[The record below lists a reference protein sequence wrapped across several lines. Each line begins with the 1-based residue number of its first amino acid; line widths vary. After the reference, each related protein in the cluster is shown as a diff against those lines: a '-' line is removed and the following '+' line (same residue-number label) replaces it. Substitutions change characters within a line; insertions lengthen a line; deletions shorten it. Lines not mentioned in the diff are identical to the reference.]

1 MSKLLAGI
9 DLGTTALKIAVFDTT
24 GKMLGNATLEYQ
36 LYTPKPYFVE
46 SDPAIYM
53 DAIEKGFAKLAEQ
66 GVNLMDLEAI
76 SFSLQSETMFF
87 VDEYGKPL
95 RNSIS
100 WMDNRAVEQAEYLTA
115 KYGDELCYEHTGQ
128 ISFAANWPVAKALWV
143 KQNEPEVFAKTRKIL
158 LIEDFIIFQL
168 TGRYVSDCAM
178 LCSTLYWDITTK
190 KYWKPMLEELGMTE
204 ENFPEI
210 MEPGEVVGSVLPDI
224 ARKLGINPHA
234 KVCTG
239 AMDNAI
245 GAVGVG
251 IFHSGGV
258 GLLLYAVHVFSALVT
273 GLFLS
278 GRNKIFGCRS
288 RSVLIAPLSL
298 SQSLPDAVQRSA
310 LQMLTICGFVVTF
323 NVLIGLLDS
332 SGVFSFLYGLLAQY
346 TGYELRLTRA
356 LCTGILELGCG
367 IGTLAG
373 AARTPANLA
382 VCGFLTGF
390 GGISVAMQTAAVLAG
405 TKIKISRHF
414 VGRFSSGCIAAFT
427 LYVIALLMGWR

>member
-1 MSKLLAGI
+1 MKSSVRFSAAAPLLGGLLLFAGI
-9 DLGTTALKIAVFDTT
+9 LFHADTAVAYAKQGLFLCGNLILPSLFPFFVLTFLLNDLGLPGYLGRFAEPLMQKLFGISGT
-24 GKMLGNATLEYQ
+24 G
-36 LYTPKPYFVE
+36 
-46 SDPAIYM
+46 
-53 DAIEKGFAKLAEQ
+53 
-66 GVNLMDLEAI
+66 
-76 SFSLQSETMFF
+76 
-87 VDEYGKPL
+87 
-95 RNSIS
+95 
-100 WMDNRAVEQAEYLTA
+100 
-115 KYGDELCYEHTGQ
+115 
-128 ISFAANWPVAKALWV
+128 AAA
-143 KQNEPEVFAKTRKIL
+143 F
-158 LIEDFIIFQL
+158 L
-168 TGRYVSDCAM
+168 TG
-178 LCSTLYWDITTK
+178 ITGGYPLGAGCIADLVQK
-190 KYWKPMLEELGMTE
+190 GELA
-204 ENFPEI
+204 
-210 MEPGEVVGSVLPDI
+210 PDEGDRLLLFCNNSGP
-224 ARKLGINPHA
+224 AFL
-234 KVCTG
+234 
-239 AMDNAI
+239 I

-427 LYVIALLMGWR
+427 LYVLALLMGWR